1 MPRQWKKLRDSTSL
15 LSRSV
20 SSTTSGKLAFESDRA
35 LNQTVHDIAEKLKT
49 LGDNISDKLEPLI
62 YNLQETTNDL
72 SLTLQTVQ
80 ATTYNGKFVWKVPEV
95 KRRQKEAKS
104 GKNRPLCIRLRFTR
118 VVMVTRSVY
127 DCT

>member
-1 MPRQWKKLRDSTSL
+1 MQSYDLIGRVVRASDYNATLRDRLPSCEVTF
-15 LSRSV
+15 V

-72 SLTLQTVQ
+72 SLTIIIGIIINIFLFFKQTS
-80 ATTYNGKFVWKVPEV
+80 K
-95 KRRQKEAKS
+95 
-104 GKNRPLCIRLRFTR
+104 
-118 VVMVTRSVY
+118 
-127 DCT
+127 